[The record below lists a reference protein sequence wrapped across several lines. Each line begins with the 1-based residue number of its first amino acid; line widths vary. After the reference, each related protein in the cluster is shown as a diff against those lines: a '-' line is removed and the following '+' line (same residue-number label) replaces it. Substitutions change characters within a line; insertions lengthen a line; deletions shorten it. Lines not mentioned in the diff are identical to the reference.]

1 MKSKV
6 LLAPNGKP
14 SNLTPE
20 QYKLV
25 RTKAFKDWFG
35 DWEKSPKNSSKV
47 IDKNGEPLVVY
58 HGSIKKTF
66 NKFDKKK
73 QGNYVAREFVVGF
86 YFSNNPLIAETYTYE
101 PYKEKFLGK
110 NFVRQFFL
118 NIRRI
123 NTIDCENSGW
133 EPDYDDVIFE
143 SEDNYDGVKLK
154 NIFDIF
160 GDKLPN
166 TKLEDY
172 KGDTYAIYNPKNIKL
187 ADGTNTTFDTKNA
200 DIRFGGGGTFKDIN
214 SKKSNKMSNLEYCV
228 AVVKFG
234 GGIEKETEV
243 MPKAMM
249 NEWVKRYIKEP
260 YTCEVYTCEPDGKKI
275 KKMSLGGDIGKEN
288 LQMVLNNNKQIA
300 HHTEELKEA
309 IKGKNVPTWV
319 VAKVNRAASDLS
331 DATHYLDGV
340 ENDKMGLGGGI
351 DNERLMMD
359 LKDIKLKYPKAK
371 VSYNFAKDKSGK
383 GYVITAKEN
392 GKVVYSSYKMATGGN
407 IGIGSEI
414 TFFDKYYD
422 KNRAGTIVSEINK
435 DEYEVG
441 TSIGTKLVNKKDIIG
456 LAQKEE
462 KKSWW
467 QFKQGGRLDLFEDYD
482 NIPPKIK
489 EILDQYEEDFEDGNY
504 KGLAEALKLVRK
516 NGYTFEYY
524 LDGQAYGLRP
534 KNVPLSELK
543 GYEQMEKGGGVGVT
557 QSKDGNY
564 YIYPDGAK
572 KTTMGVQLKNGG
584 ELAKY
589 DDLSELKP
597 MVINDSE
604 PKKSNK
610 KPQGVIDEIDIT
622 IVRKGVELKTKQVT
636 SSRDVF
642 AIFKELWSTER
653 LSVNEDCNV
662 LFLNQNNR
670 VVSYY
675 QHSKGGINQTTI
687 DIEMV
692 CALAIKC
699 LAKGVIV
706 AHNHPSENL
715 RPSEADSNFTRK
727 LKTALAL
734 FSVNL
739 LDSLIITKDSYFSF
753 ADDGLMKRGGTLK
766 IAEKKYLK
774 DKVKKVISEFN
785 LGKLKTSAGKK
796 VTDVK
801 QALAIGYSEAKAG
814 WKHKKQKRK

>member
-1 MKSKV
+1 
-6 LLAPNGKP
+6 
-14 SNLTPE
+14 
-20 QYKLV
+20 
-25 RTKAFKDWFG
+25 
-35 DWEKSPKNSSKV
+35 
-47 IDKNGEPLVVY
+47 
-58 HGSIKKTF
+58 
-66 NKFDKKK
+66 
-73 QGNYVAREFVVGF
+73 
-86 YFSNNPLIAETYTYE
+86 
-101 PYKEKFLGK
+101 
-110 NFVRQFFL
+110 
-118 NIRRI
+118 
-123 NTIDCENSGW
+123 
-133 EPDYDDVIFE
+133 
-143 SEDNYDGVKLK
+143 
-154 NIFDIF
+154 
-160 GDKLPN
+160 
-166 TKLEDY
+166 
-172 KGDTYAIYNPKNIKL
+172 
-187 ADGTNTTFDTKNA
+187 
-200 DIRFGGGGTFKDIN
+200 
-214 SKKSNKMSNLEYCV
+214 MSNLEYCV

-243 MPKAMM
+243 MPKGMM

-275 KKMSLGGDIGKEN
+275 KKMALGGDIGKEN

-309 IKGKNVPTWV
+309 VKGKNVPAWV

-340 ENDKMGLGGGI
+340 ENDKM
-351 DNERLMMD
+351 
-359 LKDIKLKYPKAK
+359 
-371 VSYNFAKDKSGK
+371 
-383 GYVITAKEN
+383 
-392 GKVVYSSYKMATGGN
+392 ATGGN

-422 KNRAGTIVSEINK
+422 KNRTGTIVSEINK

-441 TSIGTKLVNKKDIIG
+441 TSIGTKLVDKKDIIG
-456 LAQKEE
+456 LAEKVKE
-462 KKSWW
+462 KSWW

-489 EILDQYEEDFEDGNY
+489 EILDEYQQDFEDGNY

-534 KNVPLSELK
+534 KNVPLSDLK

-572 KTTMGVQLKNGG
+572 KTTMGVQLKTGG
-584 ELAKY
+584 GLAKY

-610 KPQGVIDEIDIT
+610 KPEGVIDEIDIKL
-622 IVRKGVELKTKQVT
+622 VRKGVELQTKQVT

-642 AIFKELWSTER
+642 AIFKELWATDR
-653 LSVNEDCNV
+653 LSVNEDLNV

-692 CALAIKC
+692 CALAIKS

-715 RPSEADSNFTRK
+715 RPSEADINFTRK

-766 IAEKKYLK
+766 IAEKKYIQ
-774 DKVKKVISEFN
+774 DKVKKVIKEFN
-785 LGKLKTSAGKK
+785 LGKLKTSVGKK

-801 QALAIGYSEAKAG
+801 QALAIGYSEGRSG
-814 WKHKKQKRK
+814 WKHKRQKRK